1 MNKKKYRK
9 VNGILLL
16 DKPINISS
24 NHALQKARRLFAA
37 EKAGHGGSLDV
48 LASGLLPVFF
58 GEATKFS
65 QFLLNAKKHYL
76 TVAELGI
83 KTSTGDAEGEIISQR
98 PVVDITEEKILN
110 VIQEFLGETQQIPS
124 MYSALKFQGK
134 PLYEL
139 ARKGIEVERAARSIV
154 VDQLQLLQI
163 NGNEITLN
171 VHCSKGTYIR
181 NLVEDIGEKLGCGAY
196 VKLLRRLGAG
206 DFTEKQMVTFA
217 MLEEYSEP
225 VELDKYLLPMDYVL
239 QAYPAVNLNE
249 EQTKKLQQGQAIE
262 DFSWTISPANL
273 YRVYNHQGQFIG
285 LSEIRE
291 DSRLYAKRL
300 LAT

>member
-1 MNKKKYRK
+1 MIKKKYRK

-98 PVVDITEEKILN
+98 PVIDITEEKILN

-154 VDQLQLLQI
+154 VDQLQLMQFA
-163 NGNEITLN
+163 GNEITLN

-262 DFSWTISPANL
+262 NFSWTISPNNL